1 MELLQAMQAF
11 ARVAELGSF
20 TRAADELA
28 LSRAM
33 VSTHVRR
40 LERRF
45 GVKLLNRT
53 TRKVAVTPA
62 GADYLGHCRRVFAE
76 LAEAQETLRRGREQ
90 PTGSLRIDVPGS
102 FGRHLLLPALPEFL
116 ARYPGIEV
124 ELRFNERIATSSRSA
139 WTSRCA
145 EARSPT
151 RTSSPGRL
159 PARAGFSARPRPTS
173 REAAGPSPSPIS
185 PDTRSSGSITADTAK
200 PRPWLFP
207 DGVTP
212 PAKLEFGVTINE
224 MEAVMLARRTAPASR
239 RLLDL
244 MAARALMQGELQ
256 IVLPDCTLPGPMLSV
271 VHTPAAQRPRP
282 GAGFFRISCA
292 TSSGRS
298 RAAPVRH
305 RPCRRSRVIAFWP
318 HDGPRSATAATRPG
332 GPPPGRATI
341 SR

>member
-124 ELRFNERIATSSRSA
+124 ELRFNERIADLVKERVDLAVRGGPVTDPNLVARPVAGSR
-139 WTSRCA
+139 WIFCA
-145 EARSPT
+145 SPAYLARS
-151 RTSSPGRL
+151 GRPQSVADL
-159 PARAGFSARPRPTS
+159 AQHSLV
-173 REAAGPSPSPIS
+173 
-185 PDTRSSGSITADTAK
+185 GSITAETGK

-207 DGVTP
+207 DGVAP

-224 MEAVMLARRTAPASR
+224 MEAVMLAAANGAGIAQT
-239 RLLDL
+239 LDL

-256 IVLPDCTLPGPMLSV
+256 IVLPDCTLPGPVLSV
-271 VHTPAAQRPRP
+271 VNTPAAQRLARVRV
-282 GAGFFRISCA
+282 FSDFLRELI
-292 TSSGRS
+292 REVS
-298 RAAPVRH
+298 RRA
-305 RPCRRSRVIAFWP
+305 
-318 HDGPRSATAATRPG
+318 RSATGLAADP
-332 GPPPGRATI
+332 A
-341 SR
+341 

>member
-40 LERRF
+40 LEQHF

-62 GADYLGHCRRVFAE
+62 GADYVGHCRRVFAE

-90 PTGSLRIDVPGS
+90 PTGRLRVDVPGS
-102 FGRHLLLPALPEFL
+102 FGRHILLPALPEFL

-124 ELRFNERIATSSRSA
+124 ELRFNERVVDLVKERVDLAVRGGKITDPNLVARPVAGSR
-139 WTSRCA
+139 WIFCA
-145 EARSPT
+145 SPAYLARSGRPQSVADLT
-151 RTSSPGRL
+151 RHSL
-159 PARAGFSARPRPTS
+159 
-173 REAAGPSPSPIS
+173 I
-185 PDTRSSGSITADTAK
+185 GSIAADTAQ

-207 DGVTP
+207 DGVRAP
-212 PAKLEFGVTINE
+212 EELKFGVMINE
-224 MEAVMLARRTAPASR
+224 MEAVMLAAANGAGIAQT
-239 RLLDL
+239 LDL

-256 IVLPDCTLPGPMLSV
+256 IVLPDCTLPGPELSV
-271 VHTPAAQRPRP
+271 VHTPAAQRLARVRVFSDFLR
-282 GAGFFRISCA
+282 GLIREV
-292 TSSGRS
+292 S
-298 RAAPVRH
+298 RRA
-305 RPCRRSRVIAFWP
+305 
-318 HDGPRSATAATRPG
+318 RSATGLAADP
-332 GPPPGRATI
+332 A
-341 SR
+341 

>member
-124 ELRFNERIATSSRSA
+124 ELRFNERIADLVKERVDLAVRGGPVTDPNLVARPVAGSR
-139 WTSRCA
+139 WIFCA
-145 EARSPT
+145 SPAYLARS
-151 RTSSPGRL
+151 GRPQSVADL
-159 PARAGFSARPRPTS
+159 AQHSLV
-173 REAAGPSPSPIS
+173 
-185 PDTRSSGSITADTAK
+185 GSITAETGK

-207 DGVTP
+207 DGVAT

-224 MEAVMLARRTAPASR
+224 MEAVMLAAANGAGIAQT
-239 RLLDL
+239 LDL

-256 IVLPDCTLPGPMLSV
+256 IVLPDCTLPGPVLSV
-271 VHTPAAQRPRP
+271 VHTPAAQRLARVRV
-282 GAGFFRISCA
+282 FSDFLRELI
-292 TSSGRS
+292 REVS
-298 RAAPVRH
+298 RRA
-305 RPCRRSRVIAFWP
+305 
-318 HDGPRSATAATRPG
+318 RSATGLAADP
-332 GPPPGRATI
+332 A
-341 SR
+341 